1 MRHHPNETHPHA
13 VRAARELAHRNDD
26 LEQAAGWL
34 RAMAHPMRL
43 KLLCALGDEECGTRE
58 LLERVGSTPTN
69 IALHLGVLLNGG
81 LVSRRRRGNR
91 HLYRVRYGR
100 TMELIHAAREVFC
113 PRRSQH
119 N

>member
-1 MRHHPNETHPHA
+1 MRHPAIQVSAHA
-13 VRAARELAHRNDD
+13 TQMARELAHRNDD

-34 RAMAHPMRL
+34 KAMAHPMRL
-43 KLLCALGDEECGTRE
+43 KLLCAIGDDEFGIRE
-58 LLERVGSTPTN
+58 LLSLVGTTPSN
-69 IALHLGVLLNGG
+69 VSLHLGVLLSSG
-81 LVSRRRRGNR
+81 LVSRRRRGNC

-113 PRRSQH
+113 SRRTRH